1 MTNEFLV
8 QTTEILLL
16 DEGDFLAHGG
26 ERLHFGHVDREVVSL
41 QATGTAASIG
51 FLARTIIGH
60 RTAAH

>member
-8 QTTEILLL
+8 QTAEILLL
-16 DEGDFLAHGG
+16 DEGD
-26 ERLHFGHVDREVVSL
+26 
-41 QATGTAASIG
+41 